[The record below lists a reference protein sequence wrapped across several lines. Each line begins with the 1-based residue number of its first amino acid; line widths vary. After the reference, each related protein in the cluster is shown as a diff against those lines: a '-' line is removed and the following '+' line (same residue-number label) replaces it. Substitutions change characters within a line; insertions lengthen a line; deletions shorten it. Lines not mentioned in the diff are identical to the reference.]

1 MKKAVKLLLLLAACC
16 LSMNSLHAQRFND
29 DYRDGSVAS
38 YIDFH
43 LGEGIGRG
51 AQAIGGVNVSFLYR
65 FSPEFQFGVGGGV
78 DYVHALAIQG
88 GSKKSKDYDYH
99 GELTLPVFMR
109 GRYALGGGGYYDRGA
124 NFFIQCDLGYRI
136 GLSAYN
142 TGKESG
148 IKKLAKN
155 FENCNVKGFFF
166 EPQIGIAPNRTI
178 SFSFGL
184 PFQRYFKNASPVSV
198 TIIDEDTKIETKSL
212 MFMGA
217 ELHMMISF

>member
-16 LSMNSLHAQRFND
+16 FSMSSLHAQRFND
-29 DYRDGSVAS
+29 DYRDSDVAS

-43 LGEGIGRG
+43 LGEGVGRG
-51 AQAIGGVNVSFLYR
+51 AQAIGGINLSFLYR

-88 GSKKSKDYDYH
+88 GSKKNKDYDYH
-99 GELTLPVFMR
+99 GELSLPIFMR
-109 GRYALGGGGYYDRGA
+109 GRYAISGDGYYDRGA

-155 FENCNVKGFFF
+155 FEKCNVKGF
-166 EPQIGIAPNRTI
+166 RTL

-184 PFQRYFKNASPVSV
+184 PFQRYYKNMSPVSV
-198 TIIDEDTKIETKSL
+198 TVIDEDTKIDTKSL

>member
-16 LSMNSLHAQRFND
+16 FSMSSLHAQRFND
-29 DYRDGSVAS
+29 DYRDSDVAS

-43 LGEGIGRG
+43 LGEGVGRG
-51 AQAIGGVNVSFLYR
+51 AQAIGGINLSFLYR

-88 GSKKSKDYDYH
+88 GSKKNKDYDYH
-99 GELTLPVFMR
+99 GELSLPIFMR
-109 GRYALGGGGYYDRGA
+109 GRYAISGAGYYDRGA

-155 FENCNVKGFFF
+155 FEKCNVKGFFF
-166 EPQIGIAPNRTI
+166 EPQIGIAPNRTL

-184 PFQRYFKNASPVSV
+184 PFQRYYKNMSPVSV
-198 TIIDEDTKIETKSL
+198 TVIDEDTKIDTKSL

-217 ELHMMISF
+217 DLHMMISF

>member
-1 MKKAVKLLLLLAACC
+1 MKRPVKLLLLLAACC
-16 LSMNSLHAQRFND
+16 LSMNSLHAQRYYD
-29 DYRDGSVAS
+29 DYRDGSIAS

-51 AQAIGGVNVSFLYR
+51 AQAIGGVNVSFLYEY
-65 FSPEFQFGVGGGV
+65 SPEFQFGVGGGV
-78 DYVHALAIQG
+78 DYIHALAIQG

-99 GELTLPVFMR
+99 GELALPIFMR
-109 GRYALGGGGYYDRGA
+109 GRYAIAGNGYYDRGP

-142 TGKESG
+142 TGKESS

-155 FENCNVKGFFF
+155 FEKCNVKGFFF

-184 PFQRYFKNASPVSV
+184 PIMHYFKNVSPVSV
-198 TIIDEDTKIETKSL
+198 SIIDEDTKIETKSQL
-212 MFMGA
+212 FMGA
-217 ELHMMISF
+217 DLHFMINF

>member
-16 LSMNSLHAQRFND
+16 LSMSSLHAQRFND
-29 DYRDGSVAS
+29 DYRDSDVAS

-43 LGEGIGRG
+43 LGEGVGRG
-51 AQAIGGVNVSFLYR
+51 AQAIGGINLSFLYR

-88 GSKKSKDYDYH
+88 GSKKNKDYDYH
-99 GELTLPVFMR
+99 GELSLPIFMR
-109 GRYALGGGGYYDRGA
+109 GRYAISGDGYYDRGA

-155 FENCNVKGFFF
+155 FEKCNVKVFFF
-166 EPQIGIAPNRTI
+166 EPQIGIAPNRTL

-184 PFQRYFKNASPVSV
+184 PFQRYYKNMSPVSV
-198 TIIDEDTKIETKSL
+198 TVIDEDTKIDTKSL

>member
-16 LSMNSLHAQRFND
+16 FSMSSLHAQRFND
-29 DYRDGSVAS
+29 DYRDSDVAS

-43 LGEGIGRG
+43 LGEGVGRG
-51 AQAIGGVNVSFLYR
+51 AQAIGGINLSFLYR

-88 GSKKSKDYDYH
+88 GSKKNKDYDYH
-99 GELTLPVFMR
+99 GELSLPIFMR
-109 GRYALGGGGYYDRGA
+109 GRYTISGDGYYDRGA

-155 FENCNVKGFFF
+155 FENCNVKGFFL
-166 EPQIGIAPNRTI
+166 EPQFGIAPNRTI

-184 PFQRYFKNASPVSV
+184 PIQRYFKNTSPVSV
-198 TIIDEDTKIETKSL
+198 TTITEETPIETKSL
-212 MFMGA
+212 LFMGA
-217 ELHMMISF
+217 DLHFMISF